1 MFGIRFFNEKNDKE
15 GNVKTKSIVKVA
27 VLASLLVILSTGL
40 FADNVVR
47 LSTYYPAP
55 FGAYDRIKLVPR
67 EFLPLEPHCD
77 DKSDLGT
84 MYYNLGSKILAEGV
98 YVCQRISKDQ
108 LTWVPV
114 SGQYF

>member
-1 MFGIRFFNEKNDKE
+1 MKKR
-15 GNVKTKSIVKVA
+15 SIIKVA
-27 VLASLLVILSTGL
+27 VLAGILVVLSTVL
-40 FADNVVR
+40 FAENVVR

-67 EFLPLEPHCD
+67 EFLPLEPYCD
-77 DKSDLGT
+77 VKRDLCT

-98 YVCQRISKDQ
+98 YVCQRVSKDQ

-114 SGQYF
+114 SGQYY

>member
-1 MFGIRFFNEKNDKE
+1 MKRR
-15 GNVKTKSIVKVA
+15 SIIKVA
-27 VLASLLVILSTGL
+27 VFAGILVVLSNVL
-40 FADNVVR
+40 FADNVVK

-67 EFLPLEPHCD
+67 EFLPLEPYCV

-84 MYYNLGSKILAEGV
+84 MYYNLGSEILSEGV
-98 YVCQRISKDQ
+98 YVCQRISKEK

>member
-1 MFGIRFFNEKNDKE
+1 M
-15 GNVKTKSIVKVA
+15 KTKFIVKVM
-27 VLASLLVILSTGL
+27 VLAGLLVVFSAVL
-40 FADNVVR
+40 FADNVVK

-77 DKSDLGT
+77 DKNDLGT
-84 MYYNLGSKILAEGV
+84 MFYNIDSEMLAEGV
-98 YVCQRISKDQ
+98 YVCQRITKEK
-108 LTWVPV
+108 LAWVPI